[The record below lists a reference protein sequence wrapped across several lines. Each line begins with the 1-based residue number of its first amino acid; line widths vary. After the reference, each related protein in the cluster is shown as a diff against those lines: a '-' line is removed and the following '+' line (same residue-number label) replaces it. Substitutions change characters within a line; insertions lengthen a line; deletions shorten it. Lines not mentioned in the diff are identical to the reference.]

1 MEQSCREPEKA
12 RQKLKLRAGNVE
24 AQRGR
29 GEEGSSFY
37 YIRKKKTKRQR
48 HTIKEKRRDDERRWV
63 CVRLGFECVEEEE
76 WNRLKRK
83 RKGGATQNLMLRNP
97 KNPKSESV
105 WVSSSPHM
113 SVWGEE
119 LTHTDL
125 DFGFCEQTQR
135 KHLQNLSDKIK
146 SSHYYTSILILRHI
160 SWDE

>member
-12 RQKLKLRAGNVE
+12 RQKVKLRAGNVE

-83 RKGGATQNLMLRNP
+83 RKGGATGDLMLRNP

-105 WVSSSPHM
+105 WVKFFTSHGR
-113 SVWGEE
+113 VRWR
-119 LTHTDL
+119 THSHW
-125 DFGFCEQTQR
+125 FGFWILWANSKETSAESEW
-135 KHLQNLSDKIK
+135 QNQIITLLYLDSDITT
-146 SSHYYTSILILRHI
+146 H
-160 SWDE
+160 

>member
-76 WNRLKRK
+76 RNRLKRK
-83 RKGGATQNLMLRNP
+83 RKGGATGDLMLRNP
-97 KNPKSESV
+97 KNPKSETV
-105 WVSSSPHM
+105 WVSSSPHT

-119 LTHTDL
+119 LHSHW
-125 DFGFCEQTQR
+125 FGFWILWANSKESGR
-135 KHLQNLSDKIK
+135 QNQIITLLYLDSDITT
-146 SSHYYTSILILRHI
+146 H
-160 SWDE
+160 